1 MEQED
6 LTTLTEDLDLMTV
19 MIILLIIMFG
29 SILAAVFFYGD
40 SLIFKGA
47 LYTAGSTV
55 VLQLVNIFIYKLR
68 IKKYVKKN

>member
-6 LTTLTEDLDLMTV
+6 LTTLTEDLDLMIV

-40 SLIFKGA
+40 PLIFKGA

-55 VLQLVNIFIYKLR
+55 VLQLVNIFI
-68 IKKYVKKN
+68 